1 MKIKSNL
8 FEFEGSPIE
17 LLILIIGLNNYKM
30 PCCTTNSNRLY

>member
-17 LLILIIGLNNYKM
+17 LLILIIGLIIINAVLY
-30 PCCTTNSNRLY
+30 TNSNRLY